1 MSLDLII
8 MALGGGT
15 AVLPPTIFIER
26 SDGGT
31 PAEFI
36 LDSDGGLN
44 QRTSSTL
51 TNLGQWVSPASAAS
65 LYEVRST
72 VTSGSFSA
80 DPSAGSWVSLGSDRL
95 WSRGAGA
102 SASQTVQ
109 ATIEIRN
116 ASTLVVVTTS
126 SLTLTC
132 DRT

>member
-1 MSLDLII
+1 MSLNLIM
-8 MALGGGT
+8 MALGGG
-15 AVLPPTIFIER
+15 AVIMPPSVSIARQDT
-26 SDGGT
+26 GT
-31 PAEFI
+31 PAEFQ
-36 LDSDGGLN
+36 LGSDGFRY

-51 TNLGQWVSPASAAS
+51 TNVGQWVSPGSAAS

-72 VTSGSFSA
+72 VTSGSFSS
-80 DPSAGSWVSLGSDRL
+80 DPSAGSWISLGSDRL
-95 WSRGAGA
+95 WSRGAAA

-116 ASTLVVVTTS
+116 ASTLVVVSTS

>member
-15 AVLPPTIFIER
+15 VIMPPSLNILR
-26 SDGGT
+26 QDLGT
-31 PAEFI
+31 PAEFV
-36 LDSDGGLN
+36 LDSDGHRYS
-44 QRTSSTL
+44 RTGSTL
-51 TNLGQWVSPASAAS
+51 TDDGIWASPVSAAA

-72 VTSGSFSA
+72 VTSGSFTA

-116 ASTLVVVTTS
+116 ASTLVVVATTS
-126 SLTLTC
+126 LTMTC

>member
-1 MSLDLII
+1 MSLNLII
-8 MALGGGT
+8 MALGGG
-15 AVLPPTIFIER
+15 AVIMPPSLGIVR
-26 SDGGT
+26 VDGGT

-36 LDSDGGLN
+36 LDSDGHRYS
-44 QRTSSTL
+44 RTGSSL
-51 TNLGQWVSPASAAS
+51 TDEGPWTSPASAAS

-72 VTSGSFSA
+72 VTSGSFSS

-116 ASTLVVVTTS
+116 AATLVVVSTS
-126 SLTLTC
+126 TLILTC